1 MRHREVRKFQLH
13 PDEKQRKEPGFKPT
27 DSGYT
32 AQTIDSNAR

>member
-13 PDEKQRKEPGFKPT
+13 PDEKQRKEAGFKPT